1 MGVNAAVAGFS
12 GGFNRR
18 TVVSD
23 VDEYLVARLR
33 AGDDAAFE
41 AIYDRYAR
49 GVLAFCVHMLGNREA
64 AEDVLQLTFV
74 SAFRALRGSDANVSL
89 RPWLYTIARNRC
101 LSELRARRDLDLDE
115 VATDRPS
122 TEGVADQV
130 QRREDFREM
139 LDDLQRLPADQRA
152 ALVLFELGDHSHE
165 EIAAVLGVRKEKIK
179 ALVFQAREALVRG
192 RRAREHPCA
201 EIRERLATTH
211 GSALPRSV
219 ARAHI
224 DRCPGCAAFERE
236 IRRQRA
242 ALALILPVVLTGELK
257 ALVLR
262 SALHGAGPVA
272 AGGATAAA
280 GVGGAGAVAASGTT
294 AAAGVGGAGAVV
306 AGGTTAAGGMSG
318 ATAVAAGGSASVAGS
333 VSAGTVAASTAVIAG
348 APSVVAVAGGVT
360 GVGAEYAASLSAV
373 GGVGGLGA
381 AGLLG
386 KVLTAA
392 AIATA
397 GAGAIHAGHSM
408 EALPAPPAALVAQ
421 MSSSAPAAVAI
432 TASAP
437 ATALSPATAASASAG
452 VTTTAR
458 VVSPSTTTTATT
470 TIPAAPA
477 ATTATTTPASAAS
490 PSATATTTGT
500 RDSARFC
507 RRGPDHD
514 SCCRVKRTRHPH
526 NHRIRV
532 PARFCRRGPDHDSRC
547 RVKRNRRHRRTRS
560 GLRRPFRRNDDSR
573 RRGKRNR
580 RHHGRRGTR
589 RRAKHGQHRDGSAE
603 QLIHQYAH
611 HNGLGL
617 RSEHGQHSHGDVRR
631 SRPGRRN
638 YRVRPSLVDRLAR
651 RPPRLPSGKRSASRS
666 ITGANHLAPS
676 PVLRSESQ
684 TSNRRRHHGESPG
697 AIPARAH
704 RARGDGG
711 RACDR
716 RLRGSVSG
724 AAAGQSGE

>member
-12 GGFNRR
+12 GGLNRR

-165 EIAAVLGVRKEKIK
+165 EIAAVLGVRREKIK

-257 ALVLR
+257 ASVLR

-306 AGGTTAAGGMSG
+306 AGGTTAAGGVSS
-318 ATAVAAGGSASVAGS
+318 ATAVAAGASASIAGN
-333 VSAGTVAASTAVIAG
+333 VSAGTVAASTAVMAG

-408 EALPAPPAALVAQ
+408 QALPAPAAALVAQ
-421 MSSSAPAAVAI
+421 MPSSAPAAVAI

-437 ATALSPATAASASAG
+437 AIALSPAAAASASAG

-458 VVSPSTTTTATT
+458 VVPPSTTATATT
-470 TIPAAPA
+470 TIPAAP
-477 ATTATTTPASAAS
+477 PAHHNA
-490 PSATATTTGT
+490 
-500 RDSARFC
+500 RDLAKRN
-507 RRGPDHD
+507 RHNHRTRGPARLFRHGPGHD
-514 SCCRVKRTRHPH
+514 SRCRGKRTRHRH
-526 NHRIRV
+526 NHRIRG
-532 PARFCRRGPDHDSRC
+532 PARFCRRGPGHDSRC
-547 RVKRNRRHRRTRS
+547 RGKRNRRHRRTRS
-560 GLRRPFRRNDDSR
+560 GLRRPFRRNDNSR
-573 RRGKRNR
+573 CRGKHNQ
-580 RHHGRRGTR
+580 RHHAPPR

-611 HNGLGL
+611 HSGLGL
-617 RSEHGQHSHGDVRR
+617 RTEHGQHSHGDVCR

-638 YRVRPSLVDRLAR
+638 YRVCPSLVDRLAT
-651 RPPRLPSGKRSASRS
+651 RP
-666 ITGANHLAPS
+666 
-676 PVLRSESQ
+676 
-684 TSNRRRHHGESPG
+684 
-697 AIPARAH
+697 
-704 RARGDGG
+704 RARLAASAPHRG
-711 RACDR
+711 R
-716 RLRGSVSG
+716 
-724 AAAGQSGE
+724 